1 MKDRIILVI
10 VLTSVL
16 GSSAVSASSLSQTI
30 KSGYHAA
37 AISIVLAVGIHS
49 IYTYL
54 KKRKIKRSA
63 QNL

>member
-1 MKDRIILVI
+1 MKDRIILVV
-10 VLTSVL
+10 VLASVL

-37 AISIVLAVGIHS
+37 AISIMVVVDIHA

-54 KKRKIKRSA
+54 KKRKAEKPV
-63 QNL
+63 